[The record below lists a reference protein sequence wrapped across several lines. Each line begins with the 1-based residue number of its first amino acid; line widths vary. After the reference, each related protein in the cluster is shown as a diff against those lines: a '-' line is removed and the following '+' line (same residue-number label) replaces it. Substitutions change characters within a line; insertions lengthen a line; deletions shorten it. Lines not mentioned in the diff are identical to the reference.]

1 MDQEAPSTLETFV
14 EETRAE
20 LENSQRE
27 LKEIKLTINQSRSEL
42 EKLTQRNAQVAAQ
55 LRQMQAEG
63 WNVDWGLT
71 WIAKAKRGDVYEE
84 VTGATKEEALDRLRQ
99 MTRLHVVD
107 GCP

>member
-1 MDQEAPSTLETFV
+1 MAADNVIEVHLPPDMPATAQDLDVLRTTFQTIVTL
-14 EETRAE
+14 TRECGCGA
-20 LENSQRE
+20 
-27 LKEIKLTINQSRSEL
+27 
-42 EKLTQRNAQVAAQ
+42 NAH

-71 WIAKAKRGDVYEE
+71 WLAKAKRGDVYEE